1 MVNARK
7 NIKNKSQSRSK
18 SKPIKPAKK
27 TKLAKEAK
35 ASTKKGAWKNETKN
49 LQEQSFA
56 TVDEAVE
63 AIIGQVLGRLKV
75 RDEATVRAFLQETLG
90 DDPTISGEL
99 KRLLKI
105 RN

>member
-1 MVNARK
+1 MVSAQKKIKSKAKSKIKVRSSKEPKSSKKVKSSARK
-7 NIKNKSQSRSK
+7 D
-18 SKPIKPAKK
+18 
-27 TKLAKEAK
+27 
-35 ASTKKGAWKNETKN
+35 AWQEETKN